1 MNPFSLYSHKAELVE
16 SVIVTGLAVAM
27 IRRHS
32 WRPASSAVAVPALAA
47 LAWGVV
53 GVLDYLLYALGY
65 QLAGWSRRDTSEIS
79 RALEWLRVPIIA
91 VVAYGVWA
99 AARQLARRGD
109 PAVPT
114 KR

>member
-1 MNPFSLYSHKAELVE
+1 MNPFSLYGHKAELVE

-27 IRRHS
+27 IRRDS

-53 GVLDYLLYALGY
+53 GLVDWALYAFGY

-79 RALEWLRVPIIA
+79 RTLAWLRVPIIA
-91 VVAYGVWA
+91 VLAYGVWA
-99 AARQLARRGD
+99 AASQLARRGD
-109 PAVPT
+109 PAAPT